1 MVSNIDQ
8 DIIMKENI
16 NNNIFSFFYHR
27 PKKRTYLEMLY
38 NTNQIYLND
47 RINNYKI
54 KNRALKDSTLIYQ
67 NQNHCMNIE
76 NKNSNSLIK
85 NFNEYTN
92 LNEVKLNLNIKK
104 SVVEYDE
111 EYERKMVENYYRIKN
126 AELNRLRF
134 GS

>member
-1 MVSNIDQ
+1 
-8 DIIMKENI
+8 
-16 NNNIFSFFYHR
+16 
-27 PKKRTYLEMLY
+27 
-38 NTNQIYLND
+38 
-47 RINNYKI
+47 
-54 KNRALKDSTLIYQ
+54 
-67 NQNHCMNIE
+67 MNIE

-92 LNEVKLNLNIKK
+92 LNEVKKNLNIKK

>member
-1 MVSNIDQ
+1 
-8 DIIMKENI
+8 
-16 NNNIFSFFYHR
+16 
-27 PKKRTYLEMLY
+27 
-38 NTNQIYLND
+38 
-47 RINNYKI
+47 
-54 KNRALKDSTLIYQ
+54 
-67 NQNHCMNIE
+67 MNIE

-92 LNEVKLNLNIKK
+92 LNDVKLNLNIKK